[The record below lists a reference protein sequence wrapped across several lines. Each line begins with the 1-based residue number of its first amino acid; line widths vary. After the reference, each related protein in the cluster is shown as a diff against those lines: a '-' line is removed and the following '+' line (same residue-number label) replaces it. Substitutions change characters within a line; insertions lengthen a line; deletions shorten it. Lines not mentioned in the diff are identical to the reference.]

1 MEARNP
7 TNLAPNV
14 RVPTNKHLT
23 DYQLNNGPP
32 SAGQTVRGRKSLQL
46 VQ

>member
-14 RVPTNKHLT
+14 RVLTNKHLT
-23 DYQLNNGPP
+23 DYQLNNLLDKLHDY
-32 SAGQTVRGRKSLQL
+32 TVFNH
-46 VQ
+46 